1 MSAVVAQMQRDLA
14 SVGFPSGPADGI
26 VGPMTRTAVARF
38 QLAYA
43 WRPITV
49 DGLYGPQTLSA
60 LAQVRQTGRLS
71 PHFSVSEVRSRGDG
85 TAFVHRDLLTALERL
100 RAHVGRPLPVVSG
113 WRDVAH
119 NRRVGG
125 AARSQHTFGAAPE
138 LDAIASRLDRTP
150 RTAGRAADIPRSY
163 IRLEDAVGL
172 RLFGGLGHRDGWV
185 THVDIRPGS
194 TVAPTVWM
202 YG

>member
-1 MSAVVAQMQRDLA
+1 MSVVEQLQRNLA
-14 SVGFPSGPADGI
+14 SVGFPSGPADGV

-38 QLAYA
+38 QLAYG

-49 DGLYGPQTLSA
+49 DGLYGPQTLGA
-60 LAQVRQTGRLS
+60 LAQVMQTGRLS
-71 PHFSVSEVRSRGDG
+71 PNFSVNEVRSKGDG
-85 TAFVHRDLLTALERL
+85 TAWVHRDLLAALERL

-125 AARSQHTFGAAPE
+125 AASSQHTFGAAGE
-138 LDAIASRLDRTP
+138 LDAIADRLDGTP
-150 RTAGRAADIPRSY
+150 RRAGRAADIPRNY

-172 RLFGGLGHRDGWV
+172 RLFGGLGHRNGWV

-194 TVAPTVWM
+194 TVAPTVWV